1 MSKMNED
8 WRMKLSSFS
17 VFTQYMLYIT
27 EHIFNGV
34 LCFSHS
40 LSFELSKLLRRL
52 FLRRRKNENRKAKLE
67 NRKTK
72 LTAHV

>member
-1 MSKMNED
+1 
-8 WRMKLSSFS
+8 MKLSSSS

-34 LCFSHS
+34 LCFSHTHTRKTQQATKKTFS
-40 LSFELSKLLRRL
+40 QKKKKGKQKTELK
-52 FLRRRKNENRKAKLE
+52 

-72 LTAHV
+72 LKQKSETDSTRVN